1 MDALADLLLG
11 PTWATYAV
19 GVPLGLVA
27 GSFLNVVVHRL
38 PVMLARH
45 WRDDAIAML
54 ALQPPDHGVYNL
66 AWPRSHCPRC
76 GATVRAVDN
85 VPVLSWLALRGKC
98 RDCQGPISARYPL
111 VELASV
117 ALLVAVIELWGVNW
131 LAASYYALL
140 MALLALALI
149 DFDRLLLPDQI
160 TLPLLWL
167 GLLAAI
173 AFDTTPTPT
182 DALIGA
188 GAGYG
193 VLWAFYWAHKLLTRR
208 EGMGY
213 GDFKLLAALGAWLGW
228 QAILPII
235 LVSCTAGILYA
246 GVGLL
251 RGKATR
257 TTPIPFG
264 PFLCLG
270 GATALLFTHHLD
282 GAF

>member
-1 MDALADLLLG
+1 MDAVADLLLG
-11 PTWATYAV
+11 PTWVTYVV
-19 GVPLGLVA
+19 GLPVGLIA
-27 GSFLNVVVHRL
+27 GSFLNVVVYRL
-38 PVMLARH
+38 PVMLTRH

-54 ALQPPDHGVYNL
+54 DLQPPARDVYNL

-76 GATVRAVDN
+76 HATVRAADN
-85 VPVLSWLALRGKC
+85 VPLVSWLALRGKC
-98 RDCQGPISARYPL
+98 RDCGTRISPRYPI

-117 ALLVAVIELWGVNW
+117 ALLVAVVELWGVNW
-131 LAASYYALL
+131 LSASYYVLL

-167 GLLAAI
+167 GLGAAV
-173 AFDTTPTPT
+173 AFDNTPTPT

-188 GAGYG
+188 VAGYG
-193 VLWAFYWAHKLLTRR
+193 VLWLFYWGHKLVTRR

-228 QAILPII
+228 QAILPVI

-257 TTPIPFG
+257 ATPIPFG

-270 GATALLFTHHLD
+270 GAAALLFTHHLD

>member
-11 PTWATYAV
+11 PTWATYVV
-19 GVPLGLVA
+19 GVPVGLIA

-38 PVMLARH
+38 PVMLTRH

-54 ALQPPDHGVYNL
+54 ALQPPNHGVYNL
-66 AWPRSHCPRC
+66 AWPRSHCPQC
-76 GATVRAVDN
+76 GATVRATDN

-98 RDCQGPISARYPL
+98 RDCQARISLRYPL

-117 ALLVAVIELWGVNW
+117 VLLVAVVELWGVNW
-131 LAASYYALL
+131 LAAAYYALL

-167 GLLAAI
+167 GLAAAI

-188 GAGYG
+188 AAGYG

-246 GVGLL
+246 GIGLL

-270 GATALLFTHHLD
+270 GAAALLFTHHLD